1 MQHTFLLILRST
13 KHLNKPASR
22 DPHSLHFTKD
32 SPPVWISQMD
42 SSILVGFRPGCFFS
56 SSGSQDGEAKLTFIP
71 QQILLNK
78 DHELFEDGDIHRHL
92 YLQNLSTCPAYDS
105 PTARQCEFRCYI
117 SGCSQVFSTVEDYEH
132 HYNTLHRHVCSSC
145 QRSLPSA
152 RLLDIHIQEWHDS
165 LFSILAERQDMY
177 QCLVEGCGSKFRT
190 RDQRKDH
197 MIKIHKYPSDFMFDK
212 VKRIKNI
219 KIAKKNMLQKG
230 TSMEVSMSVSEP
242 EGVCEVLS
250 DQPEEEEYMEI
261 NHSLEPGIL
270 DPPSNPI
277 NTVELS
283 TDHDTAPILSVTIQP
298 TTNQQRPQHNRERH
312 SYRVPRTVCFG
323 QGSVQGF
330 RGHGRRI

>member
-1 MQHTFLLILRST
+1 MLPPELIQLLTASDLVDLRIDAIP
-13 KHLNKPASR
+13 KL
-22 DPHSLHFTKD
+22 
-32 SPPVWISQMD
+32 Q
-42 SSILVGFRPGCFFS
+42 VGFRPESLFS
-56 SSGSQDGEAKLTFIP
+56 SFTSQDGEAKLTFTFIP
-71 QQILLNK
+71 HQIPLNK
-78 DHELFEDGDIHRHL
+78 DHEFFEDGDIHRHL

-105 PTARQCEFRCYI
+105 PTARQCEFRCHI

-177 QCLVEGCGSKFRT
+177 QCLVEGCGLKYRT
-190 RDQRKDH
+190 REQRKDH

-212 VKRIKNI
+212 AKRIKNI

-242 EGVCEVLS
+242 KGVCEVLS

-270 DPPSNPI
+270 DPAGNPI

-330 RGHGRRI
+330 RGRGRRI

>member
-1 MQHTFLLILRST
+1 MLQPELIQLLTASDLVDLRIDAIP
-13 KHLNKPASR
+13 KL
-22 DPHSLHFTKD
+22 
-32 SPPVWISQMD
+32 Q
-42 SSILVGFRPGCFFS
+42 VGFRPGSFFS
-56 SSGSQDGEAKLTFIP
+56 SFRSQDGEAKLTFIP

-92 YLQNLSTCPAYDS
+92 YLQNLSTCPAHDS

-190 RDQRKDH
+190 REQRKDH
-197 MIKIHKYPSDFMFDK
+197 VIKIHKYPSDFMFDK

-261 NHSLEPGIL
+261 NHSLEPAHHK
-270 DPPSNPI
+270 P
-277 NTVELS
+277 TE
-283 TDHDTAPILSVTIQP
+283 TTA
-298 TTNQQRPQHNRERH
+298 QQRE
-312 SYRVPRTVCFG
+312 TFL
-323 QGSVQGF
+323 QGS
-330 RGHGRRI
+330 

>member
-1 MQHTFLLILRST
+1 MLQPELIQLLTASDLVDLRIDAIP
-13 KHLNKPASR
+13 KLQA
-22 DPHSLHFTKD
+22 
-32 SPPVWISQMD
+32 
-42 SSILVGFRPGCFFS
+42 GFRLGSFFS
-56 SSGSQDGEAKLTFIP
+56 SSRSQDGEAKSTFIP

-190 RDQRKDH
+190 REQRKDH

-219 KIAKKNMLQKG
+219 KIAKNNMLQEG

-270 DPPSNPI
+270 DPASNPI

-283 TDHDTAPILSVTIQP
+283 TEHDTAPILSVTIQP